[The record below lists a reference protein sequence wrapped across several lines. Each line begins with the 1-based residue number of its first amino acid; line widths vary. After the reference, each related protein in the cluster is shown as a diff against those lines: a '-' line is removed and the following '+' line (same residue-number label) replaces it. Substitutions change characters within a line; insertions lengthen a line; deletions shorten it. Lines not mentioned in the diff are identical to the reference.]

1 MGLPQDMS
9 GAYEEASLLHRVQ
22 RVLQRAGDGG
32 VGGGGGDGGC
42 SGKRLLLIHGLL
54 DDNVHARHTLLLL
67 QQLQQAQQQHVSL
80 GASAEKD
87 CFVLWVMCVWCL
99 YVYQCCCC
107 LLMLDAAAAAAA
119 AAS

>member
-9 GAYEEASLLHRVQ
+9 GAYEEASLLHRAQ
-22 RVLQRAGDGG
+22 RVLQRVG
-32 VGGGGGDGGC
+32 GGGGGDGGC

-54 DDNVHARHTLLLL
+54 DDNVHARHALLLL

-80 GASAEKD
+80 
-87 CFVLWVMCVWCL
+87 CVWVLGQRRIALFYGRC
-99 YVYQCCCC
+99 VFGVCTCVSS
-107 LLMLDAAAAAAA
+107 A

>member
-22 RVLQRAGDGG
+22 RELHRA
-32 VGGGGGDGGC
+32 GGGGGGSGDSDGAS

-54 DDNVHARHTLLLL
+54 DDNVHARHALLLL

-80 GASAEKD
+80 
-87 CFVLWVMCVWCL
+87 CVWVIGQRRIALFYGRC
-99 YVYQCCCC
+99 VFGVRTCVS
-107 LLMLDAAAAAAA
+107 DI